1 MHIAI
6 YTRKSKY
13 NDKSESTKSQEEFC
27 KNFANMKYPN
37 ENIVFSIYTDEGY
50 SGADTT
56 RPQYINLLKD
66 IKNKM
71 FDILITYKI
80 DRISRSFIDFANLQ
94 QFLSKNSVDI
104 ISAAEGFDTSS
115 PWGKS
120 VLNILMVFAE
130 LERNNVSQRIKDTMT
145 HYAKMGRWTGGLSP
159 TGLKG
164 KIINYKS
171 ENGIQ
176 KRMTVLTEIPE
187 ETKTIE
193 FIYKKY
199 TELKSLSKLCK
210 CINKNGIK
218 TKKGNEFS
226 PSALRDIL
234 KNPVY
239 AAADKNTYEYF
250 SKLGCGIY
258 ADICKFNGH
267 FGITVYN
274 RFDKKHIK
282 KQPPKN
288 WIISVGNHKAI
299 IKGKDWIETQKI
311 LNENS
316 INIPRKGTAK
326 LAVFSGMIYCKN
338 CGSLMRVKNGRINK
352 KTNKKEYYYVCS
364 LKEKSHCTK
373 CTMKN
378 ITGNQFEKQ
387 FYTFIKNYLN
397 NYKSVCLKLKN
408 LSVIK
413 KNNLKNKENDYK
425 KEISLKKK
433 SLDNL
438 IIQLSQTSDITA
450 GKYIASYINKLD
462 IEICNLENKLKELSI
477 DSCVNNSDFKK
488 ILNVFE
494 SIDYLFTLPA
504 EIKNCIFKSI
514 ISKFEW
520 DGKNIIIYFADF

>member
-13 NDKSESTKSQEEFC
+13 NDKSESTKSQEDFC
-27 KNFANMKYPN
+27 KNFAKIKYPY
-37 ENIVFSIYTDEGY
+37 ENIIFSVYTDEGY
-50 SGADTT
+50 SGANTA
-56 RPQYINLLKD
+56 RPQYIQLLKD
-66 IKNKM
+66 IKNKT

-94 QFLSKNSVDI
+94 QFLSKNSVEI

-130 LERNNVSQRIKDTMT
+130 LERTNVSQRIKDTMT

-176 KRMTVLTEIPE
+176 KRMAVLTEIPE
-187 ETKTIE
+187 ELKTVKL
-193 FIYKKY
+193 IYKKY
-199 TELKSLSKLCK
+199 IELKSLSKLCQY
-210 CINKNGIK
+210 INKNGIK
-218 TKKGNEFS
+218 TKKGNKFS

-258 ADICKFNGH
+258 SNISNFNGH

-282 KQPPKN
+282 KQSPKN
-288 WIISVGNHKAI
+288 WIISIGNHKAI
-299 IKGKDWIETQKI
+299 IKSENWIETQKI

-326 LAVFSGMIYCKN
+326 LAAFSGMIYCKN

-373 CTMKN
+373 CEMTN
-378 ITGNQFEKQ
+378 LTGSQFEKQ

-397 NYKSVCLKLKN
+397 NYKSTCLKLKN
-408 LSVIK
+408 LNITK
-413 KNNLKNKENDYK
+413 KNNIKNKEDYYR

-438 IIQLSQTSDITA
+438 IIQLSQTADTAA
-450 GKYIASYINKLD
+450 GKYITSHINKLD
-462 IEICNLENKLKELSI
+462 IEICALENKLKEMSS
-477 DSCVNNSDFKK
+477 DSCINNSDFNK
-488 ILNVFE
+488 ILNVFQ

-504 EIKNCIFKSI
+504 EIKNYIFKSI

-520 DGKNIIIYFADF
+520 DGKNIIIHFADF